1 MFLEKP
7 QLQAHQNKMLLSLT
21 LENLVQKNKQEN
33 PMDLFAKILQGITLV
48 PSIVKAVEQ
57 LFGNRPGPEKK
68 DAALSFAQAALSLGE
83 EFSAKQIT
91 DPDKFKLG
99 LGKVIDGVVDCL
111 NASIWAKGAPPPTIV
126 PNK

>member
-1 MFLEKP
+1 
-7 QLQAHQNKMLLSLT
+7 
-21 LENLVQKNKQEN
+21 
-33 PMDLFAKILQGITLV
+33 MDLFAKILQGITLV

-83 EFSAKQIT
+83 EFSTKQIT

-111 NASIWAKGAPPPTIV
+111 NASIWAKGTPPSTG
-126 PNK
+126 NEAAAETDRLR